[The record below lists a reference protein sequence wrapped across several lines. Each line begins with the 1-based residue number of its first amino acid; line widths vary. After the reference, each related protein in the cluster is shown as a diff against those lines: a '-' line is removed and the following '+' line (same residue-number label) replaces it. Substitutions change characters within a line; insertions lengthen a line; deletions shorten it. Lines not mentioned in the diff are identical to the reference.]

1 MPKELKIKWNSGKE
15 EKEYNLLNEDY
26 LNRIGITDS
35 NDIKSVT
42 PFFAFPEKPYTEEG
56 IASNHHP
63 CIGSGGAEIE
73 TIDGKR
79 ALIEEI
85 FYYDYGHNSGEY
97 EGIPHYNKEG
107 RFTDINGNID
117 KTRDVEDH
125 IIDNPTDHM
134 DISLTTI
141 SGNKKQ
147 TISGW

>member
-1 MPKELKIKWNSGKE
+1 MPKKLIIKWDTGKE

-26 LNRIGITDS
+26 LNRVGISDT
-35 NDIKSVT
+35 NNIKSVT
-42 PFFAFPEKPYTEEG
+42 PFFAFPEKLYTEEG

-73 TIDGKR
+73 TNDGKR

-85 FYYDYGHNSGEY
+85 FYFDYGHKNGEY
-97 EGIPHYNKEG
+97 KGIAHYNKEG
-107 RFTDINGNID
+107 RFTDTAGKVD
-117 KTRDVEDH
+117 KTCDVEDH

-134 DISLTTI
+134 DISLITI